1 MLLAIIYL
9 VLILPFAI
17 LAQEHVDRAP
27 TSLVLKPLYKRSAD
41 EIDLSSLNLQEQE
54 SFLYGSPGDG
64 DSYTVAN
71 MTMYTGD
78 GELIISMER
87 FAGMLK
93 SVECG
98 DNIVLVFNTE
108 AAFQYAIHA
117 WDWVNEQTNHSF
129 LMISNHPAC
138 GPDSQRQPYYVYG
151 VHYDELNFTVYLHA
165 IKRSWSEVAHTFDL
179 NIGQAGP
186 PSELRP
192 RQQQSNDNSV
202 TWNLAG
208 NFQHD
213 LFTVNA
219 SGINVGVSCQSCG
232 VTGSVVVGWSI
243 IYENFIPQDIVFTV
257 QPKKFLASVVLGL
270 SLSGET
276 VGPSFSKEVKLSV
289 PIAGLQIL
297 DIANLGP
304 TFDLAFGFSASA
316 VSGALQM
323 SYGLTA
329 ALADDAILTMD
340 LLNPGKSK
348 FSGWAPHVNQVP
360 LDVSGEISASIEAYI
375 QEALGIS
382 ISVLG
387 NGYEASLDMKLP
399 DYSTT
404 LKLVNDPNGGVC
416 KNKQDTRGVDFNAQL
431 GLNLF
436 ISVDRENGGG
446 NLLSFPLYV
455 RPFLSYCDHRG
466 RG

>member
-1 MLLAIIYL
+1 M
-9 VLILPFAI
+9 
-17 LAQEHVDRAP
+17 
-27 TSLVLKPLYKRSAD
+27 
-41 EIDLSSLNLQEQE
+41 
-54 SFLYGSPGDG
+54 
-64 DSYTVAN
+64 TV
-71 MTMYTGD
+71 YTGD

-87 FAGMLK
+87 FARMLK

-98 DNIVLVFNTE
+98 DNMVLAFNTE

-129 LMISNHPAC
+129 LMISNHPSC

-151 VHYDELNFTVYLHA
+151 VHYDEPNFTAYLHA
-165 IKRSWSEVAHTFDL
+165 IKRTWTEVAHTFDL
-179 NIGQAGP
+179 NVGQAPP

-192 RQQQSNDNSV
+192 RQPQSNDNSV

-219 SGINVGVSCQSCG
+219 SGIDVGVSCQSCG
-232 VTGSVVVGWSI
+232 VTGAVIVGWYI
-243 IYENFIPQDIVFTV
+243 TYENFIPQDIVFTV

-304 TFDLAFGFSASA
+304 EFDLTFGFSASA
-316 VSGALQM
+316 VSGTLEM

-329 ALADDAILTMD
+329 ALSDDAILTMD
-340 LLNPGKSK
+340 LLNPGNSN
-348 FSGWAPHVNQVP
+348 FSGWAPQVNQVP
-360 LDVSGEISASIEAYI
+360 LDVSGEISANVEAYI

-387 NGYEASLDMKLP
+387 KH
-399 DYSTT
+399 
-404 LKLVNDPNGGVC
+404 NDLIEELWFC
-416 KNKQDTRGVDFNAQL
+416 
-431 GLNLF
+431 
-436 ISVDRENGGG
+436 
-446 NLLSFPLYV
+446 
-455 RPFLSYCDHRG
+455 
-466 RG
+466 